1 MRLALVL
8 LPVFFTAACGVGDGE
23 GWVRS
28 ENLYVTDCWNGKFD
42 LGPDFFAANPSPGSK
57 SLSLRVQRGDDLE
70 ERSDGLTVI
79 VNQLSRVRGM
89 VGSDIQVGLPVGVS
103 PPGVPVVEN
112 PDPPL
117 VNLALYLHGTCD
129 RQNGTVYSV
138 DGTIHFESLY
148 SGDPNEGDADD
159 RLTEA
164 SFDAW
169 FADPRE
175 LVGPASTNPSVMSQ
189 VRGHFRFFYQRGQP
203 AQPFQ

>member
-1 MRLALVL
+1 VRRAFVL
-8 LPVFFTAACGVGDGE
+8 LPFFFTAACGVGDGE
-23 GWVRS
+23 GWVKS
-28 ENLYVTDCWNGKFD
+28 ENLYMTDCWNGRFD

-70 ERSDGLTVI
+70 ERSDGLTVV
-79 VNQLSRVRGM
+79 VNQLSRVRGQ
-89 VGSDIQVGLPVGVS
+89 VGSDVHVGLPVGVS
-103 PPGVPVVEN
+103 PPGVPIEEN
-112 PDPPL
+112 PSPPL
-117 VNLALYLHGTCD
+117 VSLALYLHGTCD

-148 SGDPNEGDADD
+148 SGDPNEGDAEQ
-159 RLTEA
+159 RLTEG

-175 LVGPASTNPSVMSQ
+175 LHGPASTNPSVMSQ
-189 VRGHFRFFYQRGQP
+189 VRGYFRFFYQRGQP